1 MKKLKT
7 EELQMFDSNVKSRI
21 RGYKHLIMTELESA
35 GCTDMYFEIVRY
47 ECFLSS
53 YIKFGFKF
61 REKYFCGELHFSE
74 NRSVG
79 YKCRHYD
86 AKYTNIELQMCTKE
100 EHAEKKYLR
109 EADFKIY
116 DIRKNLRE
124 KFLEKMNNVDL
135 LPVYRKV
142 KEMHRDLVKIFN

>member
-7 EELQMFDSNVKSRI
+7 EELQMFDSNVQSRI

-35 GCTDMYFEIVRY
+35 GCTGMWFEITKWEYSGNCIR
-47 ECFLSS
+47 
-53 YIKFGFKF
+53 FGFKF
-61 REKYFCGELHFSE
+61 REKYFRGELDFDD
-74 NRSVG
+74 NGGIG
-79 YKCRHYD
+79 YKCRHYSD
-86 AKYTNIELQMCTKE
+86 ITNISIEMCTE
-100 EHAEKKYLR
+100 EEYVDEKYLK

-124 KFLEKMNNVDL
+124 KFLEKMNNIDL

-142 KEMHRDLVKIFN
+142 REIHEDLVKIFN